1 MKNLYDLILRNRSY
15 RRFEESYLLS
25 KETLIDLIR
34 LSRFTA
40 SAGNLQPLKYI
51 LSTDPEIN
59 GLIFPC
65 LSWAAYLKDWEGP
78 APGER
83 PSAYIVILIDEKI
96 AKEASCDAGIA
107 AQTILLGATEKG
119 LGGCIIG
126 TIQKEKLRRA
136 LTIPN
141 HLQIRLVIA
150 LGKPV
155 EKVLLEDVEPGGDI
169 RYWRD
174 KEGVHHVPK
183 RKLEELILK

>member
-1 MKNLYDLILRNRSY
+1 MKSLYDLVLHNRSY
-15 RRFEESYLLS
+15 RRFEESYPVT
-25 KETLIDLIR
+25 KETLIELIK
-34 LSRFTA
+34 LSRFTP
-40 SAGNLQPLKYI
+40 SAGNVQPLRYI
-51 LSTDPEIN
+51 LSSDPERN
-59 GLIFPC
+59 RLIFPC

-83 PSAYIVILIDEKI
+83 PSAYIVILVDEKI
-96 AKEASCDAGIA
+96 AKEASCDAGIV

-136 LTIPN
+136 LTIPE

-155 EKVLLEDVEPGGDI
+155 EKVVLEDVEPGGDI